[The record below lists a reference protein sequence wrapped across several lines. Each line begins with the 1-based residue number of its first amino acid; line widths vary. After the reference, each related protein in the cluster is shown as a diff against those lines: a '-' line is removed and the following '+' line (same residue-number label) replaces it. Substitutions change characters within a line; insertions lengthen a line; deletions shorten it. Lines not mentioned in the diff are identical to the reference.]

1 MAIAR
6 STSLWPALAAVVV
19 IIAVATSRGPSD
31 ARRRTVA
38 PVDSVVRTPAERAA
52 DSLLELTE
60 FNPPDTTRGATAA
73 EVTARPK
80 LVLPEPALLPPTT
93 ATAKEQRELMMKS
106 ARAAWAYVARNSSPA
121 GFAGATDV
129 YPFTTVWDLA
139 STLASVYSAREL
151 GIITAAQYRTAMD
164 HALATLEKASL
175 YDHAAF
181 NKLYS
186 AQTGVMVGR
195 DTRPTSKGYGW
206 SAIDH
211 GRMLIWLRLV
221 AQRDTALAARAQAIV
236 SRLDMNRLVADGYL
250 NGEDVDPRRGKK
262 RVYQEGRIGYE
273 QYAANGFA
281 LWGASPS
288 LALDLSANARLV
300 VVNGQ
305 TVVADRRGSDLLTSE
320 PFVLMGLE
328 LGWEAPYWRTLS
340 LAMLAAQEAQSKTT
354 GRLTMV
360 SEDALPDPP
369 TFFYYYLLYRNGKTF
384 VVTTPGGKESPGYP
398 RWVSAKAAF
407 GYHALAPGDYTW
419 RAVQAVQPGSGK
431 GGGWSAGVY
440 EGTGRSARAYNLNSA
455 AVVLESAAYAA
466 RGCAFIELRCPA
478 KN

>member
-1 MAIAR
+1 MAIGR
-6 STSLWPALAAVVV
+6 SRSLLPALAAVVV
-19 IIAVATSRGPSD
+19 IIAVATSRGPSET
-31 ARRRTVA
+31 RRRTVVTA
-38 PVDSVVRTPAERAA
+38 DSVVRTPAERAA

-73 EVTARPK
+73 EVAARPR
-80 LVLPEPALLPPTT
+80 LVLPDPALLAPTT
-93 ATAKEQRELMMKS
+93 ATTKEQHDLMMKS
-106 ARAAWAYVARNSSPA
+106 ARAAWAYLARNSAAA

-129 YPFTTVWDLA
+129 YPYATVWDLA
-139 STLASVYSAREL
+139 STLASAYSAREL
-151 GIITAAQYRTAMD
+151 GIITPAQYRAIMD
-164 HALATLEKASL
+164 RALATLEKATL

-181 NKLYS
+181 NKLYL
-186 AQTGVMVGR
+186 AQTGSMVGR
-195 DTRPTSKGYGW
+195 DTRPTSRGYGW

-211 GRMLIWLRLV
+211 GRMLIWLKII
-221 AQRDTALAARAQAIV
+221 AQRDSAYGARAQAIV
-236 SRLDMNRLVADGYL
+236 SRLDMRRLVVDGYL
-250 NGEDVDPRRGKK
+250 NGEDVDPRKGRK

-273 QYAANGFA
+273 QYAANGFS

-288 LALDLSANARLV
+288 LALDLSANARPV

-305 TVVADRRGSDLLTSE
+305 TVLADRRGSDLLTSE

-328 LGWEAPYWRTLS
+328 LGWEAPYWKSLS
-340 LAMLAAQEAQSKTT
+340 LAMLAAQEGQSKTT
-354 GRLTMV
+354 GRLTMI

-384 VVTTPGGKESPGYP
+384 VVTTPGGKESASYP

-440 EGTGRSARAYNLNSA
+440 EGTGKSTRAYNLNSA
-455 AVVLESAAYAA
+455 AVVLESAAYTA
-466 RGCAFIELRCPA
+466 RGCAFIETKCPR